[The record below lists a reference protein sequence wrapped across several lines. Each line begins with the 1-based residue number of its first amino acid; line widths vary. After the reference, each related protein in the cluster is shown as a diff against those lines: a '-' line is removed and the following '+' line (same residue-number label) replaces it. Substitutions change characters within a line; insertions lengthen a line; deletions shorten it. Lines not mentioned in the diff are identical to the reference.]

1 MRKLILRVFSL
12 NYIFGNYSVLRS
24 ATIMFP
30 TFAMYFIC
38 DFLKITPLNY
48 IFLGL
53 FILFCL
59 ISFVYLK
66 ICPIKESEVA
76 LLSEN
81 QKLQY
86 IFKTTGE
93 YKPVEKSD
101 NILLLIIPLLSL
113 IAAAICLLCYS

>member
-30 TFAMYFIC
+30 TFAMCFIC

-101 NILLLIIPLLSL
+101 NILLLIVPILSL

>member
-1 MRKLILRVFSL
+1 MRKFILRLFSL

-59 ISFVYLK
+59 ISFVYLRLF
-66 ICPIKESEVA
+66 PIKESEVA

-113 IAAAICLLCYS
+113 IAAAITLLCYS

>member
-1 MRKLILRVFSL
+1 MRKIILRVFSL

-38 DFLKITPLNY
+38 DFLKITPFNY

>member
-1 MRKLILRVFSL
+1 MRKFILRVFSL

-53 FILFCL
+53 FLLFCL

-66 ICPIKESEVA
+66 IFPIKESEVD

-81 QKLQY
+81 QKKQY
-86 IFKTTGE
+86 KFKTTGDYE
-93 YKPVEKSD
+93 PVDKSD

-113 IAAAICLLCYS
+113 ITAAIILLCYS

>member
-1 MRKLILRVFSL
+1 MRKIILRAFSL
-12 NYIFGNYSVLRS
+12 NYIFGNYSILRS

-53 FILFCL
+53 FILFFL

-66 ICPIKESEVA
+66 IFPIKETEVD

-101 NILLLIIPLLSL
+101 NILLLIVPILSL

>member
-1 MRKLILRVFSL
+1 MRKFILRVFSL

-53 FILFCL
+53 FILLCL

-66 ICPIKESEVA
+66 ICPIKESEVD

-86 IFKTTGE
+86 KFKTTGVYE
-93 YKPVEKSD
+93 PVEKSD

>member
-24 ATIMFP
+24 DTIMFP
-30 TFAMYFIC
+30 TFVLYFIC
-38 DFLKITPLNY
+38 DFLKVTPMNY

-53 FILFCL
+53 FILFAL
-59 ISFVYLK
+59 ISFIYLRLF
-66 ICPIKESEVA
+66 PIKESEVE

-81 QKLQY
+81 QKKQY
-86 IFKTTGE
+86 KFKTTGVYE
-93 YKPVEKSD
+93 PVEKSD

-113 IAAAICLLCYS
+113 IAAAITLLCYS

>member
-1 MRKLILRVFSL
+1 MRKMILRVFSL

>member
-1 MRKLILRVFSL
+1 MRKFILRVFSL

-53 FILFCL
+53 FIMFCL

-66 ICPIKESEVA
+66 LFPIKESEVE

-86 IFKTTGE
+86 LFKTTGE

-101 NILLLIIPLLSL
+101 SYWLLVIPLASL

>member
-1 MRKLILRVFSL
+1 MRKIILRVFSL

-24 ATIMFP
+24 ATIIFP

-38 DFLKITPLNY
+38 DFLKVTPLNY

-59 ISFVYLK
+59 ISFVYLR
-66 ICPIKESEVA
+66 IYPIKESEVE

-86 IFKTTGE
+86 KFKTTGFYE
-93 YKPVEKSD
+93 PVEKSD
-101 NILLLIIPLLSL
+101 NILLLIIPLVSL
-113 IAAAICLLCYS
+113 ITAAICLLCYS